1 MGWEGMERH
10 VCSQSQWDILALAQP
25 HEGLSLLYYKH
36 GHGSVLYSS
45 IAWEKKAWKT
55 QSIWQWRC
63 SCLGNQAWQRDPS
76 WLKTKSYHFPT
87 NMTLCESFNF
97 FWTCCWAENAMSCHS
112 AQCTESAKSACAISA
127 SHERKLFPNLSNC
140 FWCQQMFL
148 QLVANNLSITH
159 HEINLTY

>member
-10 VCSQSQWDILALAQP
+10 VCSSHNGIYWHLPSHTRASLSCITNMDMAQACILAL
-25 HEGLSLLYYKH
+25 H
-36 GHGSVLYSS
+36 
-45 IAWEKKAWKT
+45 EKKRHEK

-87 NMTLCESFNF
+87 NMTLGESFNF
-97 FWTCCWAENAMSCHS
+97 FWTRCWAENAMSCHS

-140 FWCQQMFL
+140 FRCQQMFL

>member
-10 VCSQSQWDILALAQP
+10 VCSSHNDILALAQP

-36 GHGSVLYSS
+36 GHGSGLYSS

-87 NMTLCESFNF
+87 NMTLGESFNF
-97 FWTCCWAENAMSCHS
+97 FWTRCWAENAMSCHS

-140 FWCQQMFL
+140 FRCQQMFL